1 MLSHNNMWKWEI
13 SGNIYHFKKNILNLM
28 AAATLEKTLDWGNK
42 RVESRKV
49 KNFSGQTI
57 FLNSSFGTFLSQ
69 MSSCWSLWFSD
80 VYGLLLRR
88 EDPSGDSGK
97 PLGMSQQV

>member
-57 FLNSSFGTFLSQ
+57 FLILLLGHSSPKCPAAGPFGSQ
-69 MSSCWSLWFSD
+69 MFMDCC
-80 VYGLLLRR
+80 
-88 EDPSGDSGK
+88 
-97 PLGMSQQV
+97 